1 MLPATPPSSSDPA
14 LASYDSP
21 IGRLTLAA
29 RGGAL
34 VGLWAAGQR
43 FFGARQGVGEA
54 EAGSS
59 PDVTEP
65 ARRAARV
72 ASAGWDREDAEVVC
86 ATARWLDGYFAGLR
100 PSPDPIPIQAAG
112 TAFQMRVWE
121 AMDAIPYGQTW
132 TYGQLAMRLRGGAP
146 ASARAVGAA
155 VGRNPLLLIRPCHRV
170 VATTGRGGY
179 AAGGSAKAWLL
190 AHEAA
195 TASSVS

>member
-1 MLPATPPSSSDPA
+1 MLPVTPPSSSDPA

-86 ATARWLDGYFAGLR
+86 ATAQWLDGYFAGLH
-100 PSPDPIPIQAAG
+100 PSPNPIPIQAAG

-132 TYGQLAMRLRGGAP
+132 TYGQLAMRLRGGTP

-170 VATTGRGGY
+170 VAATGRGGY
-179 AAGGSAKAWLL
+179 AAGTQAKAWLL